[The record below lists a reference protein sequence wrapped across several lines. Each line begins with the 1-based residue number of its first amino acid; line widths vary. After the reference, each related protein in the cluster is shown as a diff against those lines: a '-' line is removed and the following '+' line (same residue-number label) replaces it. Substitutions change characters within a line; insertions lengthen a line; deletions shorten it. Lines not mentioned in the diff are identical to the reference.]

1 MSHLILNG
9 ESAQIDS
16 ALHTWQDMLA
26 NLESL
31 QLGRD
36 DVIASVHF
44 DGDEV
49 TNFRDDEALGV
60 DLATVGEIRI
70 VAKSRSELTQNTI
83 EEAEK
88 YLQNLQ
94 AAAVQVAEAFRCQQL
109 TQANAGLQ
117 QLLSGIKMFVA
128 LLRGLDLYVSGI
140 ASAANESIDE
150 ILDPMAATLQEQIK
164 AQGHQDWMLVA
175 DILEYELAAQ
185 LTAFEEILNSFKSRN
200 GVSGR

>member
-94 AAAVQVAEAFRCQQL
+94 AAAIQVAEAFRCQQL